1 MTDTAA
7 HSEVRMGSE
16 RSFGLVFSFVF
27 FVIALWPFVFGH
39 GALRIWA
46 IAVALVFLAIAL
58 TAPRYLAGLNR
69 IWFKFGLLL
78 GKIVTP
84 IVMGLIFV
92 LTVIPIGYL
101 RRLKH
106 PDPLNQNFDPEADT
120 YWVFRDSAETSLS
133 MYKQY

>member
-1 MTDTAA
+1 MTDTSA

-27 FVIALWPFVFGH
+27 LVIALWPFVFG
-39 GALRIWA
+39 GGTPRIWA
-46 IAVALVFLAIAL
+46 IVIALGFLIVSL
-58 TAPRYLAGLNR
+58 TAPHYLAGLNR
-69 IWFKFGLLL
+69 VWFRFGLLL
-78 GKIVTP
+78 GKIIAPV
-84 IVMGLIFV
+84 VMGLIFV

-106 PDPLNQNFDPEADT
+106 HDPLKQNFDPKAET
-120 YWVFRDSAETSLS
+120 YWVFRGTEGPPSS